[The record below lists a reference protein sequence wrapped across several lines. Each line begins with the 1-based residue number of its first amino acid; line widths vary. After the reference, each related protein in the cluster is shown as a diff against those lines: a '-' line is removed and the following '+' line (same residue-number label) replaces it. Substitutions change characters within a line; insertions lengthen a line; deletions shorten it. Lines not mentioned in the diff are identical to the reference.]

1 MLYNQT
7 KGIAKHYKCT
17 MVRQQ
22 LAPNSYVD
30 AAGQYG
36 LFFFLNTMLTLQ
48 KYSLFNVLQLPTEYT
63 TSQLLSKLKP
73 QLFPSNVQ

>member
-36 LFFFLNTMLTLQ
+36 LFLKHNADLAEVQPLQ
-48 KYSLFNVLQLPTEYT
+48 RAPAPN
-63 TSQLLSKLKP
+63 
-73 QLFPSNVQ
+73 